1 MFSQEYIRAAPV
13 NLRKQH
19 VSRLPT
25 MKHQSNCTV
34 FMNKPVMLYYNESG
48 FTFSGVMQGT
58 VIIIMQCMA
67 VAHYMH
73 MEDTNAFRMD
83 INSR

>member
-1 MFSQEYIRAAPV
+1 
-13 NLRKQH
+13 
-19 VSRLPT
+19 
-25 MKHQSNCTV
+25 
-34 FMNKPVMLYYNESG
+34 MLYYNESG